1 MSPFLG
7 TLSFIGNIIIESI
20 ILIVSAFITSSIS
33 AVLGMGGG
41 IILLGIMAI
50 IIPEGY
56 MVIALH
62 GIIQLFSNTT
72 RTFVFRNHIKW
83 PIIKDFFIGALIGLC
98 LSGVII
104 FILIKGFQV
113 QSANEIKFDIL
124 KPLIGVFIIWYL
136 FFKKSKKKK
145 FIKSFFWVGGVSGIS
160 SVFIGATGPLIAP
173 FFLSYQLTKENIIAN
188 KAACQVI
195 SHFGKIPLFIYF
207 FNVNYMNEFWVLL
220 PLIAAVF
227 LGTNFGKKI
236 LEFIPEPIFKKLFRY
251 TLLII
256 AMRLIINVLI

>member
-1 MSPFLG
+1 M
-7 TLSFIGNIIIESI
+7 ESI
-20 ILIVSAFITSSIS
+20 ILIASAFITSSIS

-62 GIIQLFSNTT
+62 GMIQLFSNST
-72 RTFVFRNHIKW
+72 RAFVFRNHIKW
-83 PIIKDFFIGALIGLC
+83 PIIKDFFIGALIGLFF
-98 LSGVII
+98 SGIII

-124 KPLIGVFIIWYL
+124 KPLIGIFIIWYL
-136 FFKKSKKKK
+136 FFKNSKKKK
-145 FIKSFFWVGGVSGIS
+145 SIKSFFWVGGVSGIS

-173 FFLSYQLTKENIIAN
+173 FFLSCQLTKENIIAN

-195 SHFGKIPLFIYF
+195 SHL
-207 FNVNYMNEFWVLL
+207 
-220 PLIAAVF
+220 
-227 LGTNFGKKI
+227 
-236 LEFIPEPIFKKLFRY
+236 
-251 TLLII
+251 
-256 AMRLIINVLI
+256 